1 MRSMQTWPP
10 RNTTKSKHAE
20 RRKRLSCA
28 RSESKSASRDSSNP
42 EATSV
47 ALATLATIV
56 NSRTATTLSSAR
68 SHQSSSTQNQLM
80 ALPSTKELLRV
91 LTSRVQ
97 KTTSRIAR

>member
-56 NSRTATTLSSAR
+56 NSRTAITLSLAH
-68 SHQSSSTQNQLM
+68 SHQSS
-80 ALPSTKELLRV
+80 
-91 LTSRVQ
+91 
-97 KTTSRIAR
+97 